1 MSIDRRSRLQQ
12 DVRDIER
19 DEVFD
24 SLLPQAISEHG
35 PLAGRGVAYK
45 QLPPV
50 SLRVDDRAVTLR
62 AKGNTLVL
70 EEGDEPTGVTAEMP
84 ADAMSDLIQDHQST
98 MGLAMTSRVKLTSGN
113 INEWIGWEPAFRAL
127 LDGRRVHETGDV
139 TFRDLNGDELNL
151 NQRFSI
157 DDDRDEIAHFL
168 REAGFL
174 HLTGI
179 FEPDEMDT
187 VGADIDEWIAK
198 ATPDDGE
205 SWWAKD
211 KDGVDQAVRVLF
223 FLEKSA
229 ALREIVQ
236 DERYQWLTELTGDG
250 HRHNGGAEG
259 LVKPLGIVQG
269 LSDLPWHKDC
279 GQGRHS
285 YMCNGMTTGIS
296 VTGADRVSGAL
307 GVIPGSHR
315 ANTMAT
321 GRDPKLDLQPQML
334 ETNKGDVTVH
344 CSDTL
349 HRAHPPIERP
359 RKVVYSSFGLPPLPG
374 DVVKP
379 NPRYGREARAEL
391 TDVTDRIAAADNEN
405 DPKRYRAS
413 R

>member
-35 PLAGRGVAYK
+35 PLAGRGVTYK
-45 QLPPV
+45 ELPPV

-157 DDDRDEIAHFL
+157 DDDREEIAHFL

-174 HLTGI
+174 HLAGI

-223 FLEKSA
+223 FWRSQPRCERSCKMSA
-229 ALREIVQ
+229 
-236 DERYQWLTELTGDG
+236 T
-250 HRHNGGAEG
+250 
-259 LVKPLGIVQG
+259 
-269 LSDLPWHKDC
+269 S
-279 GQGRHS
+279 
-285 YMCNGMTTGIS
+285 
-296 VTGADRVSGAL
+296 
-307 GVIPGSHR
+307 
-315 ANTMAT
+315 
-321 GRDPKLDLQPQML
+321 
-334 ETNKGDVTVH
+334 
-344 CSDTL
+344 
-349 HRAHPPIERP
+349 
-359 RKVVYSSFGLPPLPG
+359 GLP
-374 DVVKP
+374 
-379 NPRYGREARAEL
+379 N
-391 TDVTDRIAAADNEN
+391 
-405 DPKRYRAS
+405 
-413 R
+413 